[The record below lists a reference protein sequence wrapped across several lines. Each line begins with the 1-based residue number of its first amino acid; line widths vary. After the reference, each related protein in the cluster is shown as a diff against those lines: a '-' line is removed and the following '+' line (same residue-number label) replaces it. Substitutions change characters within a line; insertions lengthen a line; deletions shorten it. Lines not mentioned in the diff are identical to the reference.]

1 MNEIVAGNYIGDSL
15 QIDVSCGTIHRL
27 FINFHVVSIFV
38 HMKCNFHQL
47 ELMSL
52 QFLHQKPRFTA
63 WGFFPIDMTFVY
75 AVRKLLIFYFPC
87 DSFFINVFF
96 VNLGLFTSYY
106 VFGYSHAI

>member
-38 HMKCNFHQL
+38 HIKCNFHQL

-75 AVRKLLIFYFPC
+75 AVRKLLIFL
-87 DSFFINVFF
+87 FF
-96 VNLGLFTSYY
+96 VREFFHQCFFY
-106 VFGYSHAI
+106 